1 MDYTLFPV
9 VISLVALTF
18 AMQAQVENKKLKKQ
32 IKDLERSR
40 VS

>member
-18 AMQAQVENKKLKKQ
+18 AMEAQLENKKLKQQIRELERKQ
-32 IKDLERSR
+32 I
-40 VS
+40 

>member
-18 AMQAQVENKKLKKQ
+18 AMQAQLENKKLRQQIRELERKQ
-32 IKDLERSR
+32 I
-40 VS
+40 

>member
-18 AMQAQVENKKLKKQ
+18 AMQAQLENKKLRQQ
-32 IKDLERSR
+32 IRELERKQT
-40 VS
+40 

>member
-18 AMQAQVENKKLKKQ
+18 AMQAQLENKKLRQQ
-32 IKDLERSR
+32 IRDLERKQT
-40 VS
+40 

>member
-18 AMQAQVENKKLKKQ
+18 ALQTQVENKTLKKQ
-32 IKDLERSR
+32 IKDLERSK
-40 VS
+40 SG